1 MARGGR
7 AVAFACTQLW
17 SFAFGAATSGSE
29 SALTTT
35 LSIAQE
41 LLCRTVCLEFASL
54 SLQVPSRSLQQHVR
68 GIAAF
73 ASCLRAS
80 ARVTLLA
87 YSQVAFCGGFAGL
100 LLGTYCVTLP
110 FWGQQGEPGPITGK
124 QNLLVLPLFCA
135 CLLILCSSVSLLPY
149 RSLGGE
155 AETSFAARLDMRDH
169 PYLISFSFNE
179 LSAASLPQVFA
190 HAPSRSLG
198 RDPMDGDPLRHGGS
212 RAKILSQAWKEA
224 TQHNLEGLLALI
236 TTVRQFK
243 PEKEVLCNIRVSC
256 DNLRQWVDGEMP
268 ERTDKLDAGKAL

>member
-1 MARGGR
+1 MEAARLHYR
-7 AVAFACTQLW
+7 VH
-17 SFAFGAATSGSE
+17 AARFRGSHALCSE

-35 LSIAQE
+35 LSIPQE
-41 LLCRTVCLEFASL
+41 LLCRAVCLEFASL

-68 GIAAF
+68 GLAAF
-73 ASCLRAS
+73 ASFLRAS

-110 FWGQQGEPGPITGK
+110 FLGSAGRARSHHGETKSARPSTF
-124 QNLLVLPLFCA
+124 LCVLVDF
-135 CLLILCSSVSLLPY
+135 CSSVSLLPY

-224 TQHNLEGLLALI
+224 TQHNLERLLALI

-243 PEKEVLCNIRVSC
+243 PAKEVLCNIRVSC
-256 DNLRQWVDGEMP
+256 ENLRQWVDGEMP
-268 ERTDKLDAGKAL
+268 ARTDKLDAGKAL

>member
-1 MARGGR
+1 MR
-7 AVAFACTQLW
+7 
-17 SFAFGAATSGSE
+17 SFANHDSAGISAADCFLPFMLSRASALSGDGSWRPRGCFRVHTALELRFRGSHASGSE

-179 LSAASLPQVFA
+179 LSAASLPSVFA
-190 HAPSRSLG
+190 RAPSRSL
-198 RDPMDGDPLRHGGS
+198 RHGAS

-236 TTVRQFK
+236 TTVR
-243 PEKEVLCNIRVSC
+243 
-256 DNLRQWVDGEMP
+256 
-268 ERTDKLDAGKAL
+268 